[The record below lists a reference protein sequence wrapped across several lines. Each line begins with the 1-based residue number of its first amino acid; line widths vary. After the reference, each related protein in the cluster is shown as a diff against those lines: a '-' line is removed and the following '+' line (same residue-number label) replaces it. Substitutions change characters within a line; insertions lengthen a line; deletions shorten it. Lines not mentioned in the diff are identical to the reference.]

1 MAVVVVVLYHCGL
14 AGFSG
19 GFVGV
24 DVFFALSG
32 YLMTGLLLAEHQRAG
47 TIGLRAFYA
56 RRIRRLLPASTLVA
70 LVTLVAGWIVLDP
83 LSARRLAD
91 DAVGV
96 ATYTANMRFA
106 ASGSDYLQADVAESA
121 LLHYWS
127 LAVEEQFYLV
137 WPVLLLLAA
146 GRRHTNVRRVGI
158 ALGVLAVASFTA
170 SVVLLEDHPVWTFYG
185 LHTRAWEFAVGGL
198 AAIIGARIA
207 DTRVRAVTGWF
218 GLAVIVACVV
228 AYDETTSFP
237 ALGAVPAVVGTVLVL
252 DAHVARRGPTALLS
266 LRPMV
271 WIGGRSYS
279 IYLWHWPPLV
289 LVPHAMGEP
298 LDVWTALGI
307 ALAASVVAVVVQ
319 RLVEDPVRFS
329 PALARRPIAGYA
341 LAAMLMVTT
350 LGAAGALRAVSDVTG
365 DGEVATD
372 PVIVDGQVVLDP
384 TGTTAAPPPVT
395 EPTSTDPPGGPTPD
409 SATDSTPAPT
419 TAPPTTSAPVPEP
432 APANLTPALTDVA
445 LDAPIIYADGCH
457 ADTLVVEPLDC
468 TYGDLDADRTMVLFG
483 DSHAAQ
489 WFPALEQMARD
500 TGWRLVP
507 LTKSGCP
514 SAEVTIYNP
523 TLERAYDECDAWR
536 ARALERIEAAPP
548 DLVVVANLP
557 RHTLADGTL
566 FDDPTAIAAW
576 RSGLDSTLSRIDATG
591 AEIVMI
597 GTLPRPGR
605 EVPTCVAENLDDVT
619 ACSIERSEAVDSVH
633 DVTNTDLAAEHDAV
647 YLDPADWVCGPDQ
660 CRVVIGRYL
669 VYRDR
674 THLTTAYSAFLAPVL
689 QATGAF
695 D

>member
-1 MAVVVVVLYHCGL
+1 VAVVVVVLYHCGL

-106 ASGSDYLQADVAESA
+106 ASGSDYLQADTAESA

-146 GRRHTNVRRVGI
+146 GRRRTNVRRVGI
-158 ALGVLAVASFTA
+158 ALGVLAVGSFAA
-170 SVVLLEDHPVWTFYG
+170 SVVLLDDHPVWTFYG
-185 LHTRAWEFAVGGL
+185 LHARAWEFAVGGL

-207 DTRVRAVTGWF
+207 DNRMRAVTGWF
-218 GLAVIVACVV
+218 GMALIVACVV
-228 AYDETTSFP
+228 WFDETTSFP
-237 ALGAVPAVVGTVLVL
+237 ALGAVPAVLGTVLVL
-252 DAHVARRGPTALLS
+252 DAHVARRGPSALLS

-289 LVPHAMGEP
+289 LVPHALGEP
-298 LDVWTALGI
+298 LGVWTALGI

-329 PALARRPIAGYA
+329 PALARRPLTGYA

-372 PVIVDGQVVLDP
+372 PVIVDGQVVLTPADTIP
-384 TGTTAAPPPVT
+384 ALPPVT
-395 EPTSTDPPGGPTPD
+395 EPASTDPQDGPTPE
-409 SATDSTPAPT
+409 STTAPT
-419 TAPPTTSAPVPEP
+419 TAPTTSVPAPQP
-432 APANLTPALTDVA
+432 APANLTPALADVA

-468 TYGDLDADRTMVLFG
+468 AYGDLDADRTMVLFG

-576 RSGLDSTLSRIDATG
+576 RSGLDGTLTRLEATG

-619 ACSIERSEAVDSVH
+619 DCSIARPEAVDSVH
-633 DVTNTDLAAEHDAV
+633 GVTNTELAAEHDAV

-660 CRVVIGRYL
+660 CPVVIGRYL